1 MKDVL
6 SIVTAIVLII
16 IYIPIIYLIVK
27 RRRKKTTWYAIF
39 PLALILFP
47 ILFLVVWFNVPYY
60 YLPPFEGK
68 VIDAE
73 TKQPISGAAVLAV
86 YYGEYATVQGANTY
100 EVDAQETLSDEKG
113 EFKIAEVKE
122 WFGEHPGTP
131 VKAKLIIFKPGYG
144 VFPSHRGSKAVGEN
158 KSWPTPKKYMFYEL
172 PKLKTREE
180 RVKNVLNVRI
190 KYDLLFS
197 KQKII
202 IGELNK
208 EFCNLGMSDRYAEKD
223 GKPIRKLFR

>member
-6 SIVTAIVLII
+6 SIVTAIVLIV

-27 RRRKKTTWYAIF
+27 RRKKKATWYAIF
-39 PLALILFP
+39 PFAIILLP

-100 EVDAQETLSDEKG
+100 EVDAQETLTDEKG
-113 EFKIAEVKE
+113 DFKIAELKE

-131 VKAKLIIFKPGYG
+131 VKANLIVFKPGYG
-144 VFPSHRGSKAVGEN
+144 AFPRHSGSKAVGEN
-158 KSWPTPKKYMFYEL
+158 KSWPTPKKFIIYEL
-172 PKLKTREE
+172 AKLKTKKE
-180 RVKNVLNVRI
+180 RDDNLIFVKPIGVPYQKMKNLI
-190 KYDLLFS
+190 KYINQERQSLGYSALT
-197 KQKII
+197 IP
-202 IGELNK
+202 GK
-208 EFCNLGMSDRYAEKD
+208 EN
-223 GKPIRKLFR
+223 

>member
-6 SIVTAIVLII
+6 SIATTIVLIV

-27 RRRKKTTWYAIF
+27 RRKKKATWYAIF
-39 PLALILFP
+39 PFAIILLP

-86 YYGEYATVQGANTY
+86 YYAEYATVQGANTY
-100 EVDAQETLSDEKG
+100 EVDAQETLTDERG
-113 EFKIAEVKE
+113 DFKIAELKE

-131 VKAKLIIFKPGYG
+131 VKANLIIFKPGYG
-144 VFPSHRGSKAVGEN
+144 AFPRHSGSKAVGEN
-158 KSWPTPKKYMFYEL
+158 KSWPPPGKYVVYQL
-172 PKLKTREE
+172 PNLTTREE
-180 RVKNVLNVRI
+180 RAKNVLSVRI
-190 KYDLLFS
+190 KYNLQFS

-202 IGELNK
+202 IKELNK
-208 EFCNLGMSDRYAEKD
+208 EFSDLGMLDRYVEKD
-223 GKPIRKLFR
+223 GKPIRKLVR

>member
-6 SIVTAIVLII
+6 AIVTTIVLIV
-16 IYIPIIYLIVK
+16 IYLPIIYLIVK
-27 RRRKKTTWYAIF
+27 RRRKKLTWFVIF
-39 PLALILFP
+39 PLAIILLP

-86 YYGEYATVQGANTY
+86 YYGEYPTIAGANTY
-100 EVDAQETLSDEKG
+100 AIDAQETLSDEKG

-131 VKAKLIIFKPGYG
+131 VVANLIIFKPGYG
-144 VFPSHRGSKAVGEN
+144 AFPRHRGSKAIGEN
-158 KSWPTPKKYMFYEL
+158 SSWPPPGKYVVYQL

-180 RVKNVLNVRI
+180 RKANLRFQYYEGFGDRTFFNFLNLI
-190 KYDLLFS
+190 NEEYK
-197 KQKII
+197 
-202 IGELNK
+202 
-208 EFCNLGMSDRYAEKD
+208 NLGLPGISIPKRDK
-223 GKPIRKLFR
+223 